1 MGTLNL
7 YLQRSQ
13 TGSEQLLFRESG
25 DHGNQWI
32 QSRVDVYSSVDY
44 FLIFEAV
51 QDIDVASLSDM
62 ALDDIKFLPY
72 PCNSIRKF
80 VICGWLW
87 KLSRKTCYLR
97 IKRRNHILNLY
108 CFTSDKT
115 VIFMTGCSLSDAIN
129 ERVMKIVFQNKI

>member
-1 MGTLNL
+1 MMLITQVFIDLFVSTNKAKVFIMMSIFSLILFNLVFGNISFCLPGMGTLNL

-80 VICGWLW
+80 VICGWL
-87 KLSRKTCYLR
+87 
-97 IKRRNHILNLY
+97 
-108 CFTSDKT
+108 
-115 VIFMTGCSLSDAIN
+115 
-129 ERVMKIVFQNKI
+129 